1 MNKAIPIIIYACV
14 FVLMSYDVYLTL
26 KEYKDYS
33 RKEKT
38 SATLAIFIMICTL
51 AFPWWII
58 TRDESK
64 PVKKVP
70 YVPTY
75 TKPEIAD
82 STKHDW
88 GNDTLLSG
96 RKIETLNEFFVR

>member
-1 MNKAIPIIIYACV
+1 MNKAIPLIIYACI

-38 SATLAIFIMICTL
+38 SAIVAIFIMICTL

-64 PVKKVP
+64 PVKKAP

-75 TKPEIAD
+75 TKPDTICPDYQQD
-82 STKHDW
+82 STIGLRQRYVYKYW
-88 GNDTLLSG
+88 QT
-96 RKIETLNEFFVR
+96 R

>member
-1 MNKAIPIIIYACV
+1 MNKAIPLIIYACI
-14 FVLMSYDVYLTL
+14 FLLMAYDVYSTL
-26 KEYKDYS
+26 KYEYKDYS

-38 SATLAIFIMICTL
+38 YAKIAIFIMICTL
-51 AFPWWII
+51 AFPWWIV

-75 TKPEIAD
+75 IKPDTICPDYQKD
-82 STKHDW
+82 STINMRQRYVYKYW
-88 GNDTLLSG
+88 QT
-96 RKIETLNEFFVR
+96 R